1 MYRAAMC
8 QKDGQSSE
16 RQVAASQSGTKGASG
31 QLMPMCPRGAP
42 FPLAAT
48 SLFSMWGKSYSFAS
62 GTRNVGA

>member
-31 QLMPMCPRGAP
+31 QLMPTCPRGPP
-42 FPLAAT
+42 FPPATT

-62 GTRNVGA
+62 GARNFGA